1 MKWLKKIL
9 EPALK
14 ITPAH
19 DKNDFEIGLK
29 HNLPSVEVIDR
40 YGKLNEKTGKYNGMK
55 ILGGS

>member
-1 MKWLKKIL
+1 MVEKDFGTG
-9 EPALK
+9 ALK

-40 YGKLNEKTGKYNGMK
+40 YGKLNEKNWK
-55 ILGGS
+55 IQRNENPRGS